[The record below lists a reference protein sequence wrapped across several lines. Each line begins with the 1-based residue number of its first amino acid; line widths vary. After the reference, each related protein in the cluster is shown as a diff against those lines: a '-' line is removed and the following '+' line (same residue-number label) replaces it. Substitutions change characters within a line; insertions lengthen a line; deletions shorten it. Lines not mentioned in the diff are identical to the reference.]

1 MKNRSIQDSDDEEN
15 NKKVGFVKVL
25 EQIQYDE
32 PLYIVI
38 FQKIDMLKRQQENKT
53 QYAHKCEN
61 IKWK

>member
-38 FQKIDMLKRQQENKT
+38 CQKIDMLKRQQENKT
-53 QYAHKCEN
+53 QYVHKCEN